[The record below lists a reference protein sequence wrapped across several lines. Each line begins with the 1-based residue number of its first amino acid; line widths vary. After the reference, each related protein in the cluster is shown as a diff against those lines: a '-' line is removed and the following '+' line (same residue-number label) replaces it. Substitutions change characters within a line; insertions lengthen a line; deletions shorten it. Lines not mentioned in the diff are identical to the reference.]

1 MTTST
6 LIRAFGLSRM
16 ALGLWLALAP
26 QRPGELW
33 FGEPDPP
40 ASGTALLRCVGGRD
54 LGIGLGLT
62 ANATPDSLW
71 LRVGILADV
80 IDGVATLAA
89 SRQMPRA
96 GALVGFLG
104 ATAYSVIGILMLRAG
119 RDRTAD
125 RSGIAQG

>member
-1 MTTST
+1 
-6 LIRAFGLSRM
+6 M

-40 ASGTALLRCVGGRD
+40 AAGTALLRCVGGRD

-96 GALVGFLG
+96 GARRLRRGDRLLG
-104 ATAYSVIGILMLRAG
+104 HRDSDAARG